1 MDFIELCSARFS
13 ARKYTDEVVS
23 DDDLSYIMQCVRLA
37 PSAVNRQPWKFV
49 VVKSAEGRKKVQA
62 AYQRDWFYTAPMY
75 IVAYKNHAEE
85 WVRKYDN
92 KPHGDVDLSIAIEHL
107 TLAATE
113 RGLGTCW
120 VCAFDPKVLAAEIPQ
135 PEGWEA
141 VAIIPLGHIAE
152 DCLKTEKNRK
162 SLSDIIETI

>member
-1 MDFIELCSARFS
+1 MTFLELCKERFS
-13 ARKYTDEVVS
+13 ARKYTPELVS
-23 DDDLSYIMQCVRLA
+23 DEDLNYILECVRLA
-37 PSAVNRQPWKFV
+37 PSAVNRQPWKFI
-49 VVKSAEGRKKVQA
+49 VVKSEEGKKKVQE

-85 WVRKYDN
+85 WVRKYDD
-92 KPHGDVDLSIAIEHL
+92 KQHGDIDLAIAMEHL

-120 VCAFDPKVLAAEIPQ
+120 VCAFKPEVLAEQIPQ

-141 VAIIPLGHIAE
+141 VAIMPVGHIAE
-152 DCLKTEKNRK
+152 DCPRK
-162 SLSDIIETI
+162 EAERKELSAIIETL

>member
-1 MDFIELCSARFS
+1 MTLLELVEARFS

-37 PSAVNRQPWKFV
+37 PSAVNRQPWKFLV
-49 VVKSAEGRKKVQA
+49 VRSEEGRKKVQS
-62 AYQRDWFYTAPMY
+62 AYQRDWFYTAPVY

-92 KPHGDVDLSIAIEHL
+92 KPHGDVDLAIAVEHL
-107 TLAATE
+107 ALAATE

-120 VCAFDPKVLAAEIPQ
+120 VCAFDPAVLSAEIPQ
-135 PEGWEA
+135 PEEWEP
-141 VAIIPLGHIAE
+141 VAIMPVGHIADDCPRKKAERKDME
-152 DCLKTEKNRK
+152 DIVEYM
-162 SLSDIIETI
+162 

>member
-120 VCAFDPKVLAAEIPQ
+120 VCAFDPEVLADEIPQ

-152 DCLKTEKNRK
+152 DCPKTEKNRK

>member
-1 MDFIELCSARFS
+1 
-13 ARKYTDEVVS
+13 
-23 DDDLSYIMQCVRLA
+23 
-37 PSAVNRQPWKFV
+37 V

-152 DCLKTEKNRK
+152 DCPKTEKNRK

>member
-1 MDFIELCSARFS
+1 MDFIELCLARFS
-13 ARKYTDEVVS
+13 ARKYTDEAVS
-23 DDDLSYIMQCVRLA
+23 DADLDYIMQCVRLA

-120 VCAFDPKVLAAEIPQ
+120 VCTFDPKVLAAEISQ

-152 DCLKTEKNRK
+152 DCPKTEKNRK